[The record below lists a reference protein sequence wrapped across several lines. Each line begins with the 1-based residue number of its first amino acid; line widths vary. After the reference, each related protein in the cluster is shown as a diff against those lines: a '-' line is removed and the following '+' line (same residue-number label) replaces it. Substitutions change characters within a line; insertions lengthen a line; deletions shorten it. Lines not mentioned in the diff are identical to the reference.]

1 VPILSPL
8 QAITDEDKAH
18 SLSFCVFRRTSVT
31 RKATLIKRMGDG
43 PRVPDPKKMSA
54 KTPTKSTDTKLFILD
69 LNSSKQ
75 SS

>member
-31 RKATLIKRMGDG
+31 RKTILIKRMGNG
-43 PRVPDPKKMSA
+43 PRVPDPKKCSPQHRTNRP
-54 KTPTKSTDTKLFILD
+54 TPNFLFWI
-69 LNSSKQ
+69 
-75 SS
+75 